1 MLRKTL
7 LTISVGAAVLV
18 FGAGSSKADVIFG
31 AVPAA
36 PACTT
41 NVGTAGVVGC
51 ASNPE
56 SFTGTNAEVI
66 QASGFSNFAA
76 GSPGAPD
83 RLLTVKLIP
92 AFTEDESGLG
102 VQAAGGGCITAEC
115 EINPPNAATAVDTT
129 PGSRITDA
137 RIGSVQAGEMFNFF
151 VENNLGDPFT
161 LLTTTGNACS
171 GPGFTAVAADE
182 CMWTAPPGGRAAI
195 ALQSINA
202 GDVTLV
208 EVSTS
213 APVSAPEPAS
223 LALLLSASLIG
234 FGVMRRRWR

>member
-7 LTISVGAAVLV
+7 LTIAVGVAALAS
-18 FGAGSSKADVIFG
+18 GASSSKANVMFG
-31 AVPAA
+31 AAPAN

-51 ASNPE
+51 ASNPI

-76 GSPGAPD
+76 GSPGAAD
-83 RLLTVKLIP
+83 RLLTVKLFP
-92 AFTEDESGLG
+92 AFSADESGLG
-102 VQAAGGGCITAEC
+102 VQAAGGGCVSSEC

-137 RIGSVQAGEMFNFF
+137 IIGSVQSGEMFNFF
-151 VENNLGDPFT
+151 VENNLGDPFI
-161 LLTTTGNACS
+161 LLTTTGNACT
-171 GPGFTAVAADE
+171 GPGFAVLSADE

-213 APVSAPEPAS
+213 VSAPEPAS
-223 LALLLSASLIG
+223 LALLGASLIG
-234 FGVMRRRWR
+234 FGVMRRRRR